1 MLRLLGV
8 CPQVMSL
15 SPGFSGLADSLNVL
29 VHPFPS
35 GPGGRRTRGS
45 SSTCLFSFVIV
56 LCHLLVVWV

>member
-29 VHPFPS
+29 VYPFPS
-35 GPGGRRTRGS
+35 GSGGWTRGL
-45 SSTCLFSFVIV
+45 SSTCLFRFVIV
-56 LCHLLVVWV
+56 LCHFLVVWV

>member
-35 GPGGRRTRGS
+35 GPGGRTRGS
-45 SSTCLFSFVIV
+45 SSICSFRFVIV
-56 LCHLLVVWV
+56 LCHFLVVCV